1 MKEKWIMTLRSI
13 QHDGKETT
21 ESELNTEAEFYQDKN
36 GDLVIAY
43 DESETTGMEGSRMNL
58 RISPDDMVSV
68 IRTGTFQ
75 THLVVQT
82 GVKHF
87 CHYETPF
94 GEIAVG
100 ITAKWLKNGVTPEG
114 GHLEMRYI
122 VDSNSTLLSDNEIIL
137 DLKKQQASAGFPEM
151 S

>member
-13 QHDGKETT
+13 QHDGTDTNET
-21 ESELNTEAEFYQDKN
+21 ELNTEAEFYQDTN

-43 DESETTGMEGSRMNL
+43 DESETTGMEGASTNL

-75 THLVVQT
+75 THLVVQQ

-87 CHYETPF
+87 CHYATPF

-100 ITAKWLKNGVTPEG
+100 ISAKWLRNAVTPEG
-114 GHLEMRYI
+114 GHLEMRYV
-122 VDSNSTLLSDNEIIL
+122 VDSNSTLLSDNEIIV
-137 DLKKQQASAGFPEM
+137 DLRKQKP
-151 S
+151 

>member
-21 ESELNTEAEFYQDKN
+21 ESELNTEAEFCQDKN
-36 GDLVIAY
+36 GDLVISY
-43 DESETTGMEGSRMNL
+43 DESETTGMEGSRTNL
-58 RISPDDMVSV
+58 RISPENMVSI

-75 THLVVQT
+75 THLVVQQ

-87 CHYETPF
+87 CHYATPF

-100 ITAKWLKNGVTPEG
+100 ITAKWLRNRITPEG

-137 DLKKQQASAGFPEM
+137 DLKKQ
-151 S
+151 

>member
-1 MKEKWIMTLRSI
+1 MKEKWIMTLHSI
-13 QHDGKETT
+13 QRDGKEKS
-21 ESELNTEAEFYQDKN
+21 ESVLDTEAEFYQDKN

-58 RISPDDMVSV
+58 RISPDNMVSV

-75 THLVVQT
+75 THLVVQPN
-82 GVKHF
+82 VKHF

-94 GEIAVG
+94 GEIGVG
-100 ITAKWLKNGVTPEG
+100 ITAKWLRNGITPEG

-122 VDSNSTLLSDNEIIL
+122 VDANSTLLSDNEIIL
-137 DLKKQQASAGFPEM
+137 DLKRKDTQEESL
-151 S
+151 